1 MTLQILLMEITFLAQ
16 VTEVIAVPLV
26 KLLMILQFCV
36 IDERLR
42 ASFKVAFV
50 FRFVVIHSVSGQM
63 LLGGK

>member
-1 MTLQILLMEITFLAQ
+1 MEITFLAQ
-16 VTEVIAVPLV
+16 VTKVVAVSLV
-26 KLLMILQFCV
+26 KLLMILQLCV

-50 FRFVVIHSVSGQM
+50 FGFVVVHSVSSQM